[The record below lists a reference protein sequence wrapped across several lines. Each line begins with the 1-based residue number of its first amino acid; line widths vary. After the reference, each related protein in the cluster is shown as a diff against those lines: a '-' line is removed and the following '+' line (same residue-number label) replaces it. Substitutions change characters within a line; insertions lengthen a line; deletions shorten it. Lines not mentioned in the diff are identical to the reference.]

1 MSGKES
7 KPYVYNPNPP
17 PLPTWKYVVAGGSAG
32 IIEILCMYP
41 LDVAKTRLQ
50 LQTTGKAA
58 EGTQQY
64 KGLIDAFSKIVR
76 NEGFWTLYRG
86 IVAPIFAEAP
96 KRAVKFASNE
106 FYKGKLTQLGMPADE
121 RKMFLAGLGAGLTE
135 GFVNCPFELVKVRMQ
150 QKGSVY
156 KSTAEAARSIVANEG
171 ITGLYRGLAPQLLRN
186 SNWDALYFMLIFT
199 LKKRVLP
206 PPTSKSEEMGRNF
219 IAGLIASSIGT
230 IFATPF
236 DMVKSRFQGEKYGP
250 DRKWKSVW
258 FTINYAYKNEGGLP
272 AVFKGLTPRLI
283 RLGPGGGIML
293 VGFDYVSSLLG

>member
-1 MSGKES
+1 MSES
-7 KPYVYNPNPP
+7 KPYVYNPNPA

-32 IIEILCMYP
+32 IVEILCMYP

-58 EGTQQY
+58 EGTVQY
-64 KGLIDAFSKIVR
+64 KGLIDAFAKIVS
-76 NEGFWTLYRG
+76 NEGFLTLYRG

-106 FYKGKLTQLGMPADE
+106 FYKAELTKLGLPADE

-156 KSTAEAARSIVANEG
+156 KSTMEAATAIVRNEG
-171 ITGLYRGLAPQLLRN
+171 VTGLYRGLVPQLLRN
-186 SNWDALYFMLIFT
+186 SNWDAIYFSLIFT

-206 PPTSKSEEMGRNF
+206 PPTSKGEELFRNF
-219 IAGLIASSIGT
+219 TAGLIASSIGVV
-230 IFATPF
+230 FATPF

-250 DRKWKSVW
+250 DRKWKSVAY
-258 FTINYAYKNEGGLP
+258 TIKYAYQNEGGLP
-272 AVFKGLTPRLI
+272 AVFKGLTPRLL

-293 VGFDYVSSLLG
+293 VGFDFVSSLLE